1 MRYVRIISIRLPR
14 RTSSNFSPAR
24 RGEYSTATAT
34 TANYIMM
41 SIKEQANLI
50 LRSSKSKNEKV
61 LALCDLVREI
71 PYQRTNN
78 LDPQEMLRKGTGSC
92 TPKHIF
98 LATYLEKIGI
108 QVKFVVMSFYY
119 WRMPLRYP
127 QSKMELVNEM
137 PISYHVALK
146 AKVENKW
153 VLIDVTWDSKLKGF
167 PNSAG
172 WKGEGD
178 MKLAVI
184 PEKIIE
190 VRAEP
195 NRFDKSE
202 FVPYSKSDFASKEPF
217 HRFFDKFLTDSRK

>member
-1 MRYVRIISIRLPR
+1 MRIISIKLPR
-14 RTSSNFSPAR
+14 TPSSNFPPAR

-34 TANYIMM
+34 TANYIMV

-61 LALCDLVREI
+61 LALCNLVREI
-71 PYQRTNN
+71 PYSRTLN
-78 LDPQEMLRKGTGSC
+78 LDPQGMIRKGTGSC
-92 TPKHIF
+92 TPKHVF
-98 LATYLEKIGI
+98 LATYLEKMGVP
-108 QVKFVVMSFYY
+108 VKFVIMPLYY
-119 WRMPLRYP
+119 RKIPLRYP
-127 QSKMELVNEM
+127 ADKTEILNNM

-146 AKVENKW
+146 VRIRNKW

-178 MKLAVI
+178 TRLAVV

-190 VRAEP
+190 VQAEP
-195 NRFDKSE
+195 SRFDKSE